1 MDVINWVAGLDWT
14 NIGNIV
20 LQVVGLAAMVSSIT
34 PNKVDDKFVQLLLDG
49 LNSLGFNLGRSKN
62 A

>member
-20 LQVVGLAAMVSSIT
+20 LQIVGLAAMVSSIT
-34 PNKVDDKFVQLLLDG
+34 PNQADDKFVQLILDG
-49 LNSLGFNLGRSKN
+49 LNSLGFNLSRSKN

>member
-1 MDVINWVAGLDWT
+1 MDVINWVAALDWT

-20 LQVVGLAAMVSSIT
+20 LQVVGLAAMVSALT
-34 PNKVDDKFVQLLLDG
+34 PNQADDKFVQLILDG
-49 LNSLGFNLGRSKN
+49 LNSLGMNLGKSRN